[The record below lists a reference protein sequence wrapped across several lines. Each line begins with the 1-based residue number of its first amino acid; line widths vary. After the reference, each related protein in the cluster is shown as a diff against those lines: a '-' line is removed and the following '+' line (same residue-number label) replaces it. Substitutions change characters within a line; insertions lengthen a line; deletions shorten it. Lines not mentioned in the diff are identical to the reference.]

1 MWPAS
6 YPIHIV
12 VKTTKMT
19 ALTILMIILAYLGG
33 SLSSAV
39 LVSRIT
45 GLPDPRDHG
54 SHNPG
59 ATNVLRLGG
68 RMAALIVLL
77 LDVLKGMAPVYL
89 AWYLQIKPVYLGFIG
104 VTACLGHMYPLFFHF
119 RGGKGVATALGTMLP
134 IGFAMGGAVITTW
147 LLVLLVSGYSSLAS
161 IVTVLLTPLF
171 TYLLKPEYTL
181 PVSLLSCLIL
191 IRHHENI
198 TRLLKGEESRL
209 WGRRGAVPPAEVMKM
224 DDAAQKRDERDEK

>member
-39 LVSRIT
+39 LVSRLT

-104 VTACLGHMYPLFFHF
+104 VAACLGHMYPLFFHF

-134 IGFAMGGAVITTW
+134 IGFAMGG
-147 LLVLLVSGYSSLAS
+147 
-161 IVTVLLTPLF
+161 
-171 TYLLKPEYTL
+171 
-181 PVSLLSCLIL
+181 
-191 IRHHENI
+191 
-198 TRLLKGEESRL
+198 
-209 WGRRGAVPPAEVMKM
+209 RRSPPGCWCCW
-224 DDAAQKRDERDEK
+224 